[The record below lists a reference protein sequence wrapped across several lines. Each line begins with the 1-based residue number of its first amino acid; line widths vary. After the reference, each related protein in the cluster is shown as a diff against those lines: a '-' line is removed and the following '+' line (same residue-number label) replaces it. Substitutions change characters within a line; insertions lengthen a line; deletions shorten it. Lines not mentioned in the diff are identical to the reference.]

1 MLMYKLKQD
10 KDKSHLHLLPV
21 KFLPGQSAQTPPRA
35 AYENYDD
42 PWALQG
48 QAVAARPGQGEG
60 PASLAP
66 VGVGGLGGLLTIQQA
81 LSSATAQR
89 HQPCSGHLA
98 PRCWSLSS
106 LCCSQKHHWKQETR
120 NKSVLP
126 SWTSPQ
132 DHQLTPTSPFQH
144 HLHRA
149 AAALLEGSLPH
160 TSAAVRTHWL
170 TAGTAT
176 RKARGW
182 GADLPRKASGA
193 WLGLCETPIKPSSP
207 DAFNCLIPRW
217 S

>member
-35 AYENYDD
+35 AYANYDD

-81 LSSATAQR
+81 LSLATAQR

-106 LCCSQKHHWKQETR
+106 LCCSQKETSLETR
-120 NKSVLP
+120 NKEQISP
-126 SWTSPQ
+126 SFL
-132 DHQLTPTSPFQH
+132 DLTPGSPAH
-144 HLHRA
+144 PHL
-149 AAALLEGSLPH
+149 
-160 TSAAVRTHWL
+160 
-170 TAGTAT
+170 
-176 RKARGW
+176 
-182 GADLPRKASGA
+182 
-193 WLGLCETPIKPSSP
+193 PIPAPSP
-207 DAFNCLIPRW
+207 
-217 S
+217 